1 MSAAPLLIL
10 MFAGMVGTM
19 LMSSSPNKEYS
30 GGSRKTKRNRKII
43 RKSKRNR

>member
-10 MFAGMVGTM
+10 MFAGMIGTM
-19 LMSSSPNKEYS
+19 LMSSSSSQKYS
-30 GGSRKTKRNRKII
+30 GGNRKTKGNKKII